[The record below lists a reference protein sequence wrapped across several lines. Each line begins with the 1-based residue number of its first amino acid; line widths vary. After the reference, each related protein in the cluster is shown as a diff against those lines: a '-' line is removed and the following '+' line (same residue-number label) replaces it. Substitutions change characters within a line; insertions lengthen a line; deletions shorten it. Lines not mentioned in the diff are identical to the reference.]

1 MIISGIDYWMMG
13 PNYQSNT
20 GDIKSLNPGQI
31 LLPKNKWEYG
41 FINSLVWSWINL
53 NLTMSKPD
61 FPNNVLIQLHSNSTE
76 SLRRFSGSFG
86 KDDQLSHRDLPV
98 WVNKDEQMYL
108 FNSGPKGWLV
118 SNEVGEEN
126 ESGEQ
131 ILGVIFIVIFLFTV
145 AVYGW
150 DETNKRN
157 MFVWPNA
164 SILHLIGKIVC
175 EFQFSNKI
183 LFV

>member
-1 MIISGIDYWMMG
+1 MMG

-61 FPNNVLIQLHSNSTE
+61 FPNKVIIQLHSNSTE

-98 WVNKDEQMYL
+98 WVNKDFVGSCVERQGACCAVRP
-108 FNSGPKGWLV
+108 GPDAGTTSHPKECDK
-118 SNEVGEEN
+118 SSSEAR
-126 ESGEQ
+126 
-131 ILGVIFIVIFLFTV
+131 IF
-145 AVYGW
+145 
-150 DETNKRN
+150 
-157 MFVWPNA
+157 
-164 SILHLIGKIVC
+164 
-175 EFQFSNKI
+175 Q
-183 LFV
+183 